1 MVIKI
6 VFLAHRKEGEK
17 GHLKTPKVN
26 TAAEKLHSYDSG
38 QQQGCSI

>member
-17 GHLKTPKVN
+17 GHQKTPKVN
-26 TAAEKLHSYDSG
+26 TAAEKLLATLL
-38 QQQGCSI
+38 